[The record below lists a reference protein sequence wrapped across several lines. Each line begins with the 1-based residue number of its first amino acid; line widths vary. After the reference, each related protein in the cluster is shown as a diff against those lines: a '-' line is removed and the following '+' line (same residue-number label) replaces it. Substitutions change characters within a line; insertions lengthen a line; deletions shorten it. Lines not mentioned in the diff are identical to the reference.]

1 MFEATVERVVP
12 GGEGLARL
20 DGVVTLV
27 PGGLPGDR
35 LLLRTWSE
43 GSRLMR
49 GEILDVLEA
58 GPARR
63 PEGEVC
69 PRARDRSCGGCDWPA
84 ARLEA
89 HVDLKVSLVRDAL
102 RRIGGLN
109 DAEIP
114 EPRFVPSPS
123 NYRLRNR
130 LHLDGSGRL
139 GFFGPRS
146 NTVSDLSTCEIVSKD
161 LLGRLPAVRDWL
173 SSFGRISGELF
184 TLEDVAGAS
193 LIGELRLEPGSLP
206 EIALKVNRGPFDGFR
221 LVASDGRT
229 LFSDGPL
236 SLILIAGSAR
246 FRVSVSSFFQGNKFL
261 LDAFLEEVRSALT
274 RVLREG
280 PIRRAVDL
288 YAGVG
293 FLTWPLLRV
302 VGAAGIVGIVGTVDA
317 VDAVEIDPSAS
328 ADLDENLRSWRKAG
342 LPLACSHRT
351 SAETFLHSLSKKSSG
366 LPTPQIDVILA
377 DPPRSGLSPRARQ
390 GILRLA
396 PRGLLLVSCDPAT
409 LARDLAVLKRS
420 YALERLVLLD
430 LFPGTH
436 HVETL
441 TLLLRRSIK

>member
-89 HVDLKVSLVRDAL
+89 HPGLKVSLVRDAL
-102 RRIGGLN
+102 RRIGGLTG
-109 DAEIP
+109 AEIP
-114 EPRFVPSPS
+114 EPRFVASPP

-130 LHLDGSGRL
+130 FHLDASGRL

-146 NTVSDLSTCEIVSKD
+146 NTVSDISTCEIVSKE
-161 LLGRLPAVRDWL
+161 LLGRLPAVRDLL

-184 TLEDVAGAS
+184 TLEDVAGTS
-193 LIGELRLEPGSLP
+193 LIGELRLDAGSLP

-229 LFSDGPL
+229 LLSDGPV
-236 SLILIAGSAR
+236 SLVLVAGGAR
-246 FRVSVSSFFQGNKFL
+246 FRVSVSSFFQGNRFL
-261 LDAFLEEVRSALT
+261 LDAFLVEVRSALDA
-274 RVLREG
+274 VLREG

-293 FLTWPLLRV
+293 FLTRPLLQPAGG
-302 VGAAGIVGIVGTVDA
+302 GAAVDAVNA

-342 LPLACSHRT
+342 LPLARSHRT
-351 SAETFLHSLSKKSSG
+351 SAETFLHSLSKKSPG
-366 LPTPQIDVILA
+366 PPTPLIDLILA
-377 DPPRSGLSPRARQ
+377 DPPRSGLSPGARQ
-390 GILRLA
+390 GILRLS
-396 PRGLLLVSCDPAT
+396 PRGILLVSCDPAT